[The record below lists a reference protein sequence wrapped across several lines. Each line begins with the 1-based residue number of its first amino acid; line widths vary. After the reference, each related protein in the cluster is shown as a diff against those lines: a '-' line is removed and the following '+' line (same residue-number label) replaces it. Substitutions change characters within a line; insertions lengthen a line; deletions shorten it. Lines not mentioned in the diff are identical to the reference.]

1 VASTGATYEE
11 GPSRRAADHALE
23 GRTFRLPNPEGP
35 VTTTPLPFDPI
46 AEAARLWRTHGW
58 EDAADGM
65 AVVTSL
71 MRAQAIV
78 QAQVDDVLRPLELT
92 FARYELL
99 MLLSFTRDGC
109 LTMAKAGARLQVH
122 PASVTN
128 AASRLEAAGL
138 VVRRPHPE
146 DGRAVLVEITDAGR
160 ERVAEATGRLNREVF
175 TSPDLSSGRAGELV
189 AILRDLRR
197 AAGDFAD
204 PAEP

>member
-1 VASTGATYEE
+1 MV
-11 GPSRRAADHALE
+11 DHPAL
-23 GRTFRLPNPEGP
+23 P
-35 VTTTPLPFDPI
+35 VDPI
-46 AEAARLWRTHGW
+46 EEAARQWRAHGW

-65 AVVTSL
+65 AAVTSL

-78 QAQVDDVLRPLELT
+78 LARVEEVLRPLGLS

-99 MLLSFTRDGC
+99 VLLSFTRRGS
-109 LTMAKAGARLQVH
+109 LPMAKAGARLQVH

-138 VVRRPHPE
+138 VVRRQHPD

-160 ERVAEATGRLNREVF
+160 EVAAEATARLNREVF
-175 TSPDLSSGRAGELV
+175 TSPELSGERAGELV

-204 PAEP
+204 PAGP

>member
-128 AASRLEAAGL
+128 AATRLEDAGL
-138 VVRRPHPE
+138 VERRPDPA

-160 ERVAEATGRLNREVF
+160 ALTSKATDLLNEHVF
-175 TSPDLSSGRAGELV
+175 SRPELTSPGMRSLV
-189 AILRDLRR
+189 DTVRELRR
-197 AAGDFAD
+197 AAGDFTG
-204 PAEP
+204 